1 MQKIEGRV
9 AVVTGAASGIGRA
22 TAKQLAERGCTLAAA
37 DIDEEGLASLA
48 EEVRASG
55 GTLSTHTID
64 VADRAQM
71 AAFPNAVV
79 AEHGHVHIVIN
90 NAGVALGQTVEE
102 LSWEDFDWLV
112 GINFW
117 GVVHGCKF
125 FLPYLEREDEAH
137 IVNISSMFGFAG
149 LPSQGPYC
157 ATKAAVRSF
166 SETLHAE
173 LGNSKVGVTSVHPGG
188 IKTKIAHNGRFQD
201 EEGRNSAIETFER
214 FGTEPA
220 VVARRILRAIE
231 RNQLRVL
238 ITPESRALDFAKR
251 VFPVGTQRLVR
262 RFWSRSRETEAQR
275 IR

>member
-22 TAKQLAERGCTLAAA
+22 TAKQLAVRGCTVAAA
-37 DIDEEGLASLA
+37 DIDEAGLASLA
-48 EEVRASG
+48 DELRASG
-55 GTLSTHTID
+55 RTLSTHTID

-71 AAFPNAVV
+71 AAFPDVVV
-79 AEHGHVHIVIN
+79 AAHGHVHIVIN

-173 LGNSKVGVTSVHPGG
+173 LGNSKIGVTSVHPGG
-188 IKTKIAHNGRFQD
+188 IKTNIAHRGRFLD
-201 EEGRNSAIETFER
+201 EAARNSAIETFER
-214 FGTEPA
+214 FGSEPE
-220 VVARRILRAIE
+220 VVARRIVRAIE

-238 ITPESRALDFAKR
+238 ITPESRVLDFAKR

-262 RFWSRSRETEAQR
+262 RLWSRSRETETP
-275 IR
+275 

>member
-1 MQKIEGRV
+1 MHEFEGRV
-9 AVVTGAASGIGRA
+9 AVITGAASGIGRA
-22 TAKQLAERGCTLAAA
+22 TAKQLAERGCAVAIA
-37 DIDEEGLASLA
+37 DIDEAGLASLA
-48 EEVRASG
+48 DDLRADGRSV
-55 GTLSTHTID
+55 STHTID

-71 AAFPNAVV
+71 EGFPDAVLAA
-79 AEHGHVHIVIN
+79 HGHVHVLVN
-90 NAGVALGQTVEE
+90 NAGVALGQTLEE

-125 FLPYLEREDEAH
+125 FLPYLQREDEGH

-166 SETLHAE
+166 SETLHGE
-173 LGNSKVGVTSVHPGG
+173 LGNSKIGVTSVHPGG
-188 IKTKIAHNGRFQD
+188 IKTKIAHSGRFQD
-201 EEGRNSAIETFER
+201 EEARNGAIETFER
-214 FGTEPA
+214 LGTEPE

-262 RFWSRSRETEAQR
+262 RLWSRSRETGT
-275 IR
+275 